1 MKELVGKL
9 SRGQVEYSL
18 PQVDV
23 SVISIEKN
31 IEAGLIFCDSF
42 EVFNKLPG
50 EIKGIVYSTNEY
62 LTITEN
68 QFLGKINKI
77 EYRIDT
83 RVLEPGDE
91 IKGRINIVTNGGE
104 VYVPFDF
111 RIKEESIE
119 CKTGKVSNMFH
130 FINLVKED
138 YDEAQKMF
146 LSDKFEKIVLK
157 DNIED
162 ICMYRGLIK
171 NADKRLALEEFI
183 IAINKKQQVEFDI
196 SEPER
201 TYKNISDSYGDMV
214 NLLGEY

>member
-31 IEAGLIFCDSF
+31 IEAGLIYCDSF

-157 DNIED
+157 DMNSED
-162 ICMYRGLIK
+162 
-171 NADKRLALEEFI
+171 E
-183 IAINKKQQVEFDI
+183 KKQSMKKV
-196 SEPER
+196 
-201 TYKNISDSYGDMV
+201 G
-214 NLLGEY
+214 

>member
-31 IEAGLIFCDSF
+31 IEAGLIYCDSF

-183 IAINKKQQVEFDI
+183 IGDYIKNSRWNSIFPNQREHIKI
-196 SEPER
+196 SRIHME
-201 TYKNISDSYGDMV
+201 IW
-214 NLLGEY
+214 